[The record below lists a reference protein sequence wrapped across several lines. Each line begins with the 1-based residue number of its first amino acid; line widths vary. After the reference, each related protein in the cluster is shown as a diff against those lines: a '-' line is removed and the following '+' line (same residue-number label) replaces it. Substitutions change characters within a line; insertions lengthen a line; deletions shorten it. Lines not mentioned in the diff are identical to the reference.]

1 MRRMT
6 RIGRIGLAVW
16 VVLGLLLGGLPV
28 AAQDLKA
35 VPLVAPQTGG
45 GKPLMQALKD
55 RATSRAFSPEKLPD
69 QVFSNLLW
77 AAFGI
82 NRADSGRRTAPSG
95 QNLQEIDVYV
105 VTAEGAFVYDAKGH
119 LLSPVASGDHRVLTG
134 TQALVRDAPVTLV
147 YVVDYAKMAKL
158 GPEEKGLYSAA
169 GAGAISQNVYLL
181 CASEGLVTGVRAS
194 IDRPALAAAL
204 KLRPDQ
210 KILLAQTVGYPK
222 K

>member
-1 MRRMT
+1 MRTT
-6 RIGRIGLAVW
+6 RYLVGCVILAS
-16 VVLGLLLGGLPV
+16 VLALPTLG
-28 AAQDLKA
+28 ASQDLRT
-35 VPLVAPQTGG
+35 VLLAPPQMDG

-55 RATSRAFSPEKLPD
+55 RATSRSFSPEKLPD

-105 VTAEGAFVYDAKGH
+105 VTAEGAYLYDAKTHG
-119 LLSPVASGDHRVLTG
+119 LTPIASGDHRAITG
-134 TQALVRDAPVTLV
+134 KQSFVKDAPVTLV
-147 YVVDYAKMAKL
+147 FVADHAKMAKL
-158 GPEEKGLYSAA
+158 GAEEKDLYAAA
-169 GAGAISQNVYLL
+169 GAGAISQNVYLF
-181 CASEGLVTGVRAS
+181 CASEGFATGVRAS
-194 IDRPALAAAL
+194 IDRPALAATL
-204 KLRPDQ
+204 KLRSDQ